1 MSKKS
6 PDQLSMFDQ
15 TSYAEDSPVK
25 TYPSPENVRDW
36 LEDEA
41 ACGSSTIELSLKL
54 NRSGLS
60 WKMYP
65 DFFQARKDEI
75 LPSSFE
81 GWMTSG
87 IWGSAKLLTANTS
100 EWPSDAAVCSL
111 SDILE
116 PQVDPK
122 YFLSPKACAGIL
134 RRAEKRGKELPTT
147 LRHALQAVAAELKE
161 AANQGGKIR

>member
-6 PDQLSMFDQ
+6 PAQLSMFAP
-15 TSYAEDSPVK
+15 TSFAEDSPAR

-65 DFFQARKDEI
+65 DFFQAKRDEI
-75 LPSSFE
+75 LPSSFG
-81 GWMTSG
+81 GWMNSG
-87 IWGSAKLLTANTS
+87 IWGSGKLLTANTS
-100 EWPSDAAVCSL
+100 EWPKDAAVCSL

-134 RRAEKRGKELPTT
+134 RRAARRGKALPEQ
-147 LRHALQAVAAELKE
+147 LEEALKAVASGL
-161 AANQGGKIR
+161 QI